1 LLRPLELT
9 IILRGDDITLE
20 YLGSTREIRAPDV
33 DNFPILGDRTR
44 EVKRDTRLG
53 RAFDTWGPVL
63 RCPHGGGG
71 KYMRKLY
78 LIVGLLL
85 SVAGFAWAGEDYP
98 LGPDSQ
104 RQPGVPQG
112 KVTQYTWTSKIF
124 PGTVRDYWV
133 YVPAQYVP
141 EKPACVMLFEDGKSY
156 VNEDGRARIPIV
168 FDNLIAKHDM
178 PVTIAILID
187 PGVLKGAPGKMS
199 RLNRSYE
206 YDGLSDRYARFLLDE
221 ILPEVAKHY
230 NLSTNPN
237 DRAISGGSSGG
248 ICSFT
253 VAWTHPEAFR
263 RVLSFIGSFADL
275 RGGDIYPALIR
286 KTEPKPIRVFLQDG
300 NHDLNNF
307 AGDWWLANQAMASAL
322 AYAGYDFKFV
332 TGDKDHDMIQG
343 GAILPDAL
351 RWLWRDYPQPIPKP
365 GMHHLGDRQ
374 TGLVEVA
381 PDWELVGSA
390 GQVRNINNARNARA
404 ALIAE
409 MLVPWQMVPG
419 LKEGTGIAADQQ
431 GNVFTSNSSGK
442 GINRI
447 DSNGHTSAFLEGAK
461 GARSLAFGPDGR
473 LYGCD
478 DREIVSY
485 ATDGKK
491 RVRLGGAYCQNIA
504 VTRDGGL
511 YFTQSLFGLRFGIG
525 YLPPGKSTRVRYYPV
540 DQNEGFG
547 FYEDNGV
554 CLAPDKSMLYVSL
567 PGGKWVWSYQV
578 QADGSL
584 ANGEPF
590 FRMETLDESS
600 ESGAAGMAMD
610 SKGLLYVATLLGIQ
624 ICDAQGRVVAI
635 LNRPEQAD
643 PSLGPVSGVAF
654 GGADHQY
661 LYAVVG
667 NDVYRRHLVRKSGP

>member
-1 LLRPLELT
+1 LL
-9 IILRGDDITLE
+9 
-20 YLGSTREIRAPDV
+20 
-33 DNFPILGDRTR
+33 
-44 EVKRDTRLG
+44 
-53 RAFDTWGPVL
+53 
-63 RCPHGGGG
+63 
-71 KYMRKLY
+71 
-78 LIVGLLL
+78 VGLCTAL
-85 SVAGFAWAGEDYP
+85 AGFAGAGEEYP

-112 KVTQYTWTSKIF
+112 KVTQYIWTSKIF

-141 EKPACVMLFEDGKSY
+141 EKPACVMVFEDGKSY
-156 VNEDGRARIPIV
+156 VNEEGRVRIPIV

-187 PGVLKGAPGKMS
+187 PGVLKASAAGQAD
-199 RLNRSYE
+199 RVNRSFE
-206 YDGLSDRYARFLLDE
+206 YDGMSDRYGRFLLDE

-286 KTEPKPIRVFLQDG
+286 KTEPKPLRVFLQDG
-300 NHDLNNF
+300 SHDLNNF
-307 AGDWWLANQAMASAL
+307 AGDWWLANQSMASAL

-374 TGLVEVA
+374 TGFVEVGQ
-381 PDWELVGSA
+381 DWELVSYA
-390 GQVRNINNARNARA
+390 GHALSKDGINLLLGPIGPPRKDA
-404 ALIAE
+404 
-409 MLVPWQMVPG
+409 G
-419 LKEGTGIAADQQ
+419 GIAVDHQ
-431 GNVFTSNSSGK
+431 GNVFTSDSSGTSK
-442 GINRI
+442 AIYRI
-447 DSNGHTSAFLEGAK
+447 GLDGHVSTFVGDAEGAR
-461 GARSLAFGPDGR
+461 GMAFGPDGR

-478 DREIVSY
+478 KEGIVSY
-485 ATDGKK
+485 ASDGK
-491 RVRLGGAYCQNIA
+491 RTVRLRGVNCKDIA
-504 VTRDGGL
+504 VTREGGL
-511 YFTQSLFGLRFGIG
+511 YFTEASSGMVG
-525 YLPPGKSTRVRYYPV
+525 YLSPGNSAHWDRYGSAQQGDLARLNP
-540 DQNEGFG
+540 
-547 FYEDNGV
+547 NGV
-554 CLAPDKSMLYVSL
+554 CLSPDQSLLYVSD
-567 PGGKWVWSYQV
+567 PTGKWVWSYQV

-590 FRMETLDESS
+590 FRMETPDESS
-600 ESGAAGMAMD
+600 ESGASGMAVD
-610 SKGLLYVATLLGIQ
+610 SKGLLYVATLMGIQ
-624 ICDAQGRVVAI
+624 VCDAQGRVVAI
-635 LNRPEQAD
+635 FNRPE
-643 PSLGPVSGVAF
+643 LTTTEMGPISGVAF
-654 GGADHQY
+654 GGPDHQY
-661 LYAVVG
+661 LYVVVG
-667 NDVYRRHLVRKSGP
+667 NEVFRRHLVCRGGP